1 MPHIKVKDIQIYYEI
16 YGTGA
21 QSLTLIRGLGADLST
36 WFPQIPELSR
46 HFRTL
51 VFDNRG
57 AGRTDK
63 PDAPYSMRQMAEDTN
78 GLLEALDIRRT
89 ALLGISMGGMIAQEF
104 AIHFADKLSSLIL
117 GCTTFGGSESV
128 PPAQETLQAIL
139 AGADAD
145 EKTLQLQER
154 AVFCDDTIA
163 AHRDAIAAYAAAR
176 SRFPIPPDSLARQAD
191 AIRRHDTANRLAQI
205 QTPTLI
211 MTGTD
216 DRLIPPE
223 NSRLIA
229 ARIPGATLK
238 EMPGGHL
245 FMVENPSMFN
255 RAVIEF
261 VKTHP

>member
-1 MPHIKVKDIQIYYEI
+1 VPHIKVNDIQIYYEM

-21 QSLTLIRGLGADLST
+21 QTLTLIRGLGTGLSA
-36 WFPQIPELSR
+36 WLPQIPELSQ

-63 PDAPYSMRQMAEDTN
+63 PDAAYSIKQMADDTN
-78 GLLEALDIRRT
+78 GLLETLNIRRT
-89 ALLGISMGGMIAQEF
+89 ALLGVSMGGMIAQEF
-104 AIHFADKLSSLIL
+104 GIHFPDKLSSLIL

-128 PPAQETLQAIL
+128 PPPRESIQAIL
-139 AGADAD
+139 AGADANQ
-145 EKTLQLQER
+145 ETRQLQER

-163 AHRDAIAAYAAAR
+163 SRRDVIAAYSTAV
-176 SRFPIPPDSLARQAD
+176 SRFPIPPDSLSRQAD
-191 AIRRHDTANRLAQI
+191 AIRRHDTASRLGQI
-205 QTPTLI
+205 QTPTLV

-229 ARIPGATLK
+229 MRIRGAILK

-245 FMVENPSMFN
+245 FMVEYPDVFN

-261 VKTHP
+261 VKRYV

>member
-1 MPHIKVKDIQIYYEI
+1 VPHIKVSAIQIYYEI

-21 QSLTLIRGLGADLST
+21 RMLTLIRGLGADLST
-36 WFPQIPELSR
+36 WFPQVPELSK

-63 PDAPYSMRQMAEDTN
+63 PDAPYSIKQMADDTN

-104 AIHFADKLSSLIL
+104 AIHFPDKLSSLIL

-128 PPAQETLQAIL
+128 PPPRETLKAIL

-145 EKTLQLQER
+145 EKTRRLQEQ

-163 AHRDAIAAYAAAR
+163 SHRDVIAAYTAAK
-176 SRFPIPPDSLARQAD
+176 SLFPIPADSLERQAD
-191 AIRRHDTANRLAQI
+191 AIRRHDTASRLDQI

-229 ARIPGATLK
+229 MRIRGALIK

-245 FMVENPSMFN
+245 FMAEYPDVFN

-261 VKTHP
+261 VRKHA